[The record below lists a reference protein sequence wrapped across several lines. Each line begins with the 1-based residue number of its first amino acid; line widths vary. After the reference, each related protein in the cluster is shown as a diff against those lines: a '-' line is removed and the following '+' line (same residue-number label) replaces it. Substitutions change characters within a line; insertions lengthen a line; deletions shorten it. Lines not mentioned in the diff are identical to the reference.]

1 MLLELLHHDGDGTL
15 QLRVMSRSDILRQL
29 FDRYIGRNTMAFN
42 FPIPL
47 ETIDRITR
55 RGHEA
60 PVDES
65 RVTADAHEAS
75 PRARAHQGAEARL
88 AKVPGHGVAARTGR
102 LVDNHRFG
110 AEDGSL
116 RIVDRWAITFDGIA
130 QMLLAQ
136 DADNIIG
143 QESALVEAL
152 VENHALPV

>member
-1 MLLELLHHDGDGTL
+1 MLLELLHHYGDGTF
-15 QLRVMSRSDILRQL
+15 QLRVMSRGDVLRQL

-47 ETIDRITR
+47 KTIDGITR
-55 RGHEA
+55 CGHEA
-60 PVDES
+60 AVDQS
-65 RVTADAHEAS
+65 RITADAHQAT
-75 PRARAHQGAEARL
+75 PGARAHQGAEARL
-88 AKVPGHGVAARTGR
+88 TKVPGHGVAARPGR
-102 LVDNHRFG
+102 LVDDHRFG

-116 RIVDRWAITFDGIA
+116 RIVDRCAITFDGIA